1 MTTFKSVALQLHE
14 QRCYTVQWDWQQL
27 AKLRP
32 RRTEEDRGE
41 YNKDPDW
48 LIEQALRDKLY
59 GGRVALRYD
68 EKVDKI
74 VAAIVRNSRI
84 KFYFL

>member
-1 MTTFKSVALQLHE
+1 MG
-14 QRCYTVQWDWQQL
+14 L
-27 AKLRP
+27 AATRKTA
-32 RRTEEDRGE
+32 TEEDRGE